1 MANYNPT
8 NDTTFESGARIGVN
22 IFPVFFEWDVHL
34 GIYLNKFNELN
45 FTYAH
50 KRASYSVHLEDY
62 NTMRNYY
69 NPLGGPI
76 IRIGVKH
83 YRLSSKAKS
92 FRRKKPYIMFE
103 AVFKKL
109 SNENVIE
116 YVGDGNYDLIQSS
129 LTSLRYGLNF
139 KFGKVSYSKP
149 NSKGFF
155 EWNMGIGILGGSIE
169 KYTFMEG
176 YAIGSYDYVLN
187 KPVSITTNY
196 TPVSLT
202 FSFNL
207 ILGIDF
213 SRK

>member
-1 MANYNPT
+1 MANYNSV
-8 NDTTFESGARIGVN
+8 NDSTFESGVRIGVN
-22 IFPVFFEWDVHL
+22 IFPVFFEWDAHL
-34 GIYLNKFNELN
+34 GIYLDKFNELN

-50 KRASYSVHLEDY
+50 KRASYSVQTVDY

-69 NPLGGPI
+69 NRLGGPI
-76 IRIGVKH
+76 VRVGVKH
-83 YRLSSKAKS
+83 YRLSSKGKS
-92 FRRKKPYIMFE
+92 FKRKKPYIMFE
-103 AVFKKL
+103 VVFKKL

-116 YVGDGNYDLIQSS
+116 YVQYEHNDLTQSS

-149 NSKGFF
+149 DSKGFF
-155 EWNMGIGILGGSIE
+155 EWNMGVGILGGSIE
-169 KYTFMEG
+169 KYTFTEG
-176 YAIGSYDYVLN
+176 YARGLYDYILN

-213 SRK
+213 SR